1 MSMFQFFAAVEG
13 VRAANDPQ
21 TAGKLS
27 DAERDELWDWVQSTP
42 VN

>member
-1 MSMFQFFAAVEG
+1 MSMWQFFAAVEG

-21 TAGKLS
+21 AGGRLS
-27 DAERDELWDWVQSTP
+27 EAERDELWDWVQSTP